1 MREAAYDRR
10 GGCDRLAVT
19 APIVPIDDRSVRRRG
34 QLFVALAALA
44 WSSAGVLQREL
55 SVGTTTQLA
64 GRALFACLALAS
76 FVAVS
81 HRGRAIVAFRSMG
94 IAGFGVAIC
103 PAIAS

>member
-1 MREAAYDRR
+1 MT
-10 GGCDRLAVT
+10 V
-19 APIVPIDDRSVRRRG
+19 PIVPIEDRSVRRRG

-64 GRALFACLALAS
+64 GRALFAFAALSA

-81 HRGRAIVAFRSMG
+81 NRDRTIVAFPNGVTTRGSKRFASMPSVRRSQ
-94 IAGFGVAIC
+94 
-103 PAIAS
+103 